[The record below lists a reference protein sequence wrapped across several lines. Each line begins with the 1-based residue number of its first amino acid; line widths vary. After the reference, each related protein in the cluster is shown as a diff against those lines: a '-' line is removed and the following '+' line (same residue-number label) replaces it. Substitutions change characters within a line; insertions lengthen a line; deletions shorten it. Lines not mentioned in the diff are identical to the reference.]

1 MATRTPK
8 PKTADPDPAEI
19 QAAAT
24 DPVEGGP
31 VEGGDVEG
39 GMPLKLK
46 ELIEAVVERTGQ
58 RKGEARTAVQ
68 AALAVM
74 GEALAEGTEVNLPPL
89 GKMKVNRTKPTPR
102 GQMMMIKLVQNQ
114 RAPQAAEAAQEPLA
128 ETVQDV

>member
-8 PKTADPDPAEI
+8 PKAADPKPAEPKVTV
-19 QAAAT
+19 ADSVGADEA
-24 DPVEGGP
+24 VGAG
-31 VEGGDVEG
+31 
-39 GMPLKLK
+39 PLKLK

-89 GKMKVNRTKPTPR
+89 GKMKINRSKPTPR
-102 GQMMMIKLVQNQ
+102 GQMMMIKLVQN
-114 RAPQAAEAAQEPLA
+114 RRGPPSEDAAKDPLA
-128 ETVQDV
+128 ETAQDV

>member
-8 PKTADPDPAEI
+8 PK
-19 QAAAT
+19 AAASKPNDAGAT
-24 DPVEGGP
+24 ASAKANAA
-31 VEGGDVEG
+31 DVQQ
-39 GMPLKLK
+39 LKLK

-74 GEALAEGTEVNLPPL
+74 GEALAGGTEVNLPPL
-89 GKMKVNRTKPTPR
+89 GKMKINRTKPTPR
-102 GQMMMIKLVQNQ
+102 GQMMMIKLVQNR
-114 RAPQAAEAAQEPLA
+114 RAAPVDDAGQDPLA